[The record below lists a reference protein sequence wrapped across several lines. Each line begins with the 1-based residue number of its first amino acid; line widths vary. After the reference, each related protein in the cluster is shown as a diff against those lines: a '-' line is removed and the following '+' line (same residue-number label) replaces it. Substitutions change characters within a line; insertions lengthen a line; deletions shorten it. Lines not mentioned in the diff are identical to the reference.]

1 MGVEGVAPQVVE
13 GVEPLVV
20 EGVEVEVE
28 VVAVVA
34 VAPAYVTVLVSLT
47 YEWSQE
53 SSFWSA
59 KEKRDCFFN
68 MDVVLTQLMLVLL
81 TCACVDRQLQSFPTS
96 LAHLIIQSL
105 SIHREVSRQQEKRTD
120 PNLVIRLMESTLDSP
135 QKGYI

>member
-59 KEKRDCFFN
+59 AGRNPADWTLAGASVPAVP
-68 MDVVLTQLMLVLL
+68 VVSVVPVASRIPAGLQTVPGVASARPATPLLQLV
-81 TCACVDRQLQSFPTS
+81 P
-96 LAHLIIQSL
+96 
-105 SIHREVSRQQEKRTD
+105 
-120 PNLVIRLMESTLDSP
+120 
-135 QKGYI
+135 

>member
-1 MGVEGVAPQVVE
+1 MAPQVVE

-53 SSFWSA
+53 SSFW
-59 KEKRDCFFN
+59 FN
-68 MDVVLTQLMLVLL
+68 PGPGREQSSYLQLAV
-81 TCACVDRQLQSFPTS
+81 TRPTG
-96 LAHLIIQSL
+96 L
-105 SIHREVSRQQEKRTD
+105 
-120 PNLVIRLMESTLDSP
+120 
-135 QKGYI
+135 